1 MEILIYAPYP
11 EGIFPP
17 YPSLSS
23 SSPLLSLSV
32 SISRAHRL
40 VFLHS
45 PRRRPVCWSSKE
57 GRYVT
62 SCKSCRSVPLPRLL
76 RHSFTLNSQLERL
89 HVNCGELPGKLCKER
104 LRRDCSFETFG
115 KDKCAILDFR
125 IYWYWSILD
134 IYLYMLI
141 SKCLF
146 LLVKNS
152 CTISILNT
160 FSFERHN
167 ISVSYRL

>member
-1 MEILIYAPYP
+1 MHLTLKASSLHIPL
-11 EGIFPP
+11 FPP
-17 YPSLSS
+17 PLRFSLCL
-23 SSPLLSLSV
+23 SPFPVLTV
-32 SISRAHRL
+32 SFFCI
-40 VFLHS
+40 S
-45 PRRRPVCWSSKE
+45 PRRRLVCWSSRE
-57 GRYVT
+57 GRYVM

-89 HVNCGELPGKLCKER
+89 HINCGELPGKLCKER